1 MLSPY
6 RTVILLV
13 LSCLSVCLAVTL
25 VYCGQTAGWIKMKP
39 GVEIGLGPGHIV
51 LNGDPSPLPKG
62 GTAPAPAF
70 QPCLLCQTAGWI
82 KMPLDSR
89 PRPRRHCLRWG
100 PSSPPHQKQ
109 PFCSSMSICCSFASL
124 DTSTVCSADYGVSN

>member
-62 GTAPAPAF
+62 GTAAPHF
-70 QPCLLCQTAGWI
+70 RLMYSGETAGWI
-82 KMPLDSR
+82 KMPLGMEVGLSSGDTVLDGD
-89 PRPRRHCLRWG
+89 PAPPKGGTAPAPVFQPCLLWPNG
-100 PSSPPHQKQ
+100 WMDQD
-109 PFCSSMSICCSFASL
+109 A
-124 DTSTVCSADYGVSN
+124 A